1 MEIDDRA
8 LPLTRGQLDI
18 WLAQQTSHSGP
29 EWHLGQFVRIEG
41 PVDADLLE
49 RAIKQT
55 VQEAEPLRAV
65 FFEVDGQ
72 VFQRAL
78 DNPEIALDFYD
89 LTRADDP
96 VRAAREM
103 ANSIQCVPMPL
114 DGFLMK
120 FALFQTRHDEYYWF
134 ACTHHIILDGSGIAL
149 VGRRIAAIYSAM
161 VSGVP
166 SSPAFFGALR
176 DLIGIELEYEA
187 SNEYP
192 EDRAY
197 WAVNLP
203 SGTGPDNLL
212 PQTGDERD
220 SYWPSEPAEFDP
232 AAVDRIKELAKRV
245 GVRRPSIIA
254 AVCALLVRGYC
265 EDGSDEIVLDFPVS
279 RRVRPESKILPGMFA
294 GVVPLVFKAAPT
306 SSVSEFCR
314 QVDIRMREAL
324 RHQRFPVRTLEGDNG
339 VRDPRRAANRV
350 VVNFIL
356 SRLTLDFGGS
366 QATATFTT
374 FGPVAHFGLFFL
386 GFGNQHLLSTV
397 GTGQPFASFDVAD
410 LAGRVERLLEAMAA
424 DPNRTLS
431 SMDVLVDPDRARL
444 DEIGNRAALTAPAD
458 APVSIPELFAVHVAS
473 NPEAEAVTCAGRAL
487 TYRQLDEAANR
498 LAQLLADHGAGPG
511 SSVALAFSRSVEA
524 ITAILAVL
532 KTGAAYLPIDPALPP
547 ARLQFMLEDAA
558 PVAAVTT
565 ADLADLFDG
574 LDLAII
580 DAGDPRIDAQP
591 ATPLPSPG
599 PDDVAYLIYTSG
611 TTGVP
616 KGVAV
621 SHRNVTRLL
630 GPLDAGL
637 PAAGVW
643 SQCHSYAFDVSVW
656 EIFGALLRGG
666 RLVVAPEAVS
676 GSPQDLHA
684 LLIHE
689 QVSVLTQTPSA
700 VAMLPSEGLD
710 SVALVMAGEACPP
723 EVVDRWAPGRVMV
736 NAYGP
741 TETTMCVSIS
751 APLTPGTGAPIGS
764 PVPGAAL
771 FALDGWLRPVPAGV
785 VGELYVAGDGV
796 AGGYVGRTPL
806 TASRFVACPFGKPGT
821 RMYRTGDLVV
831 WGPDGQLRSLGRAD
845 DQVKIRGYRIK
856 VGEVRAA
863 LAALDGVEQAV
874 VIARE
879 DRPGDKRL
887 VGYLTGTAD
896 PAEARAALADRLP
909 AYLVPAAVVVL
920 DALPLTS
927 NGKLDTRALPAPEY
941 NAGEYRAP
949 TSAVEEILAG
959 IYAEVLGLE
968 RVGVDESFF
977 ELGGDSILSMQVVA
991 RARAAGLVFR
1001 PRDVFVE
1008 QTVAGL
1014 ARVTTA
1020 AGGEA
1025 GPVDEGIGTVVATPI
1040 MRWLHSVDGP
1050 VDQFNQTVLVEAPA
1064 GAAEADVVVVL
1075 QAVLDRHAMLRL
1087 RVAEDGAGGWALTA
1101 PEPGSVDARECL
1113 RAADALSDRV
1123 LVEARS
1129 RLQPAAGKMLSA
1141 VWIESTGQLVL
1152 TVHHLAVDA
1161 VSWWVLLED
1170 LNTAWAQHCGGQ
1182 PVVLPATGTS
1192 FTRWAALLAE
1202 HARTAAVVEHAQA
1215 WQQVAATPAALPAV
1229 RPELD
1234 TYATADTL
1242 SVSLDADITALL
1254 LGEVPAAFRAGV
1266 HEILLIAFGL
1276 ACAEFLNRR
1285 DTPIGIDVEGHGRHE
1300 EYFGDVDLSRTV
1312 GWFTAKHPV
1321 SLALGGLS
1329 WSQVVAGEGALG
1341 ALIKDAKEQLR
1352 ALPDPLSYGL
1362 LRYLNDD
1369 VDLDGAD
1376 PAIGFNYL
1384 GRLGAAVHA
1393 SGDMWWIGLEGMS
1406 MTDAA
1411 AAVPMPLAHTLEV
1424 NAVTVDAN
1432 TGPELH
1438 ANWTWAP
1445 SALDHAA
1452 VNRLSQLWFDVL
1464 TGICAHVR
1472 RGGGGLTPSDIAP
1485 ARLTQRQIEDL
1496 QRRYRI
1502 ADVLP
1507 LTPLQQGLLFH
1518 SRAARGDDDMYAV
1531 QLDFT
1536 VTGPLDPRRLRDAV
1550 QAVIARHPHL
1560 VARFCNDYDEPVQII
1575 PADPAAE
1582 WRYVELDTDDADSDE
1597 KIQGLCAAERAAVCD
1612 FADQPA
1618 FRALLIRTAAG
1629 RPRCP
1634 VPNRLWA

>member
-1 MEIDDRA
+1 M
-8 LPLTRGQLDI
+8 
-18 WLAQQTSHSGP
+18 
-29 EWHLGQFVRIEG
+29 
-41 PVDADLLE
+41 
-49 RAIKQT
+49 
-55 VQEAEPLRAV
+55 
-65 FFEVDGQ
+65 
-72 VFQRAL
+72 
-78 DNPEIALDFYD
+78 
-89 LTRADDP
+89 
-96 VRAAREM
+96 
-103 ANSIQCVPMPL
+103 
-114 DGFLMK
+114 
-120 FALFQTRHDEYYWF
+120 
-134 ACTHHIILDGSGIAL
+134 
-149 VGRRIAAIYSAM
+149 
-161 VSGVP
+161 
-166 SSPAFFGALR
+166 
-176 DLIGIELEYEA
+176 
-187 SNEYP
+187 
-192 EDRAY
+192 
-197 WAVNLP
+197 
-203 SGTGPDNLL
+203 
-212 PQTGDERD
+212 
-220 SYWPSEPAEFDP
+220 
-232 AAVDRIKELAKRV
+232 
-245 GVRRPSIIA
+245 
-254 AVCALLVRGYC
+254 RGYC

-1014 ARVTTA
+1014 ARVTTE

-1050 VDQFNQTVLVEAPA
+1050 VDDE
-1064 GAAEADVVVVL
+1064 
-1075 QAVLDRHAMLRL
+1075 
-1087 RVAEDGAGGWALTA
+1087 
-1101 PEPGSVDARECL
+1101 
-1113 RAADALSDRV
+1113 
-1123 LVEARS
+1123 
-1129 RLQPAAGKMLSA
+1129 
-1141 VWIESTGQLVL
+1141 
-1152 TVHHLAVDA
+1152 
-1161 VSWWVLLED
+1161 
-1170 LNTAWAQHCGGQ
+1170 
-1182 PVVLPATGTS
+1182 
-1192 FTRWAALLAE
+1192 
-1202 HARTAAVVEHAQA
+1202 
-1215 WQQVAATPAALPAV
+1215 
-1229 RPELD
+1229 
-1234 TYATADTL
+1234 
-1242 SVSLDADITALL
+1242 
-1254 LGEVPAAFRAGV
+1254 RAG
-1266 HEILLIAFGL
+1266 
-1276 ACAEFLNRR
+1276 
-1285 DTPIGIDVEGHGRHE
+1285 
-1300 EYFGDVDLSRTV
+1300 
-1312 GWFTAKHPV
+1312 
-1321 SLALGGLS
+1321 
-1329 WSQVVAGEGALG
+1329 
-1341 ALIKDAKEQLR
+1341 
-1352 ALPDPLSYGL
+1352 
-1362 LRYLNDD
+1362 
-1369 VDLDGAD
+1369 
-1376 PAIGFNYL
+1376 
-1384 GRLGAAVHA
+1384 
-1393 SGDMWWIGLEGMS
+1393 
-1406 MTDAA
+1406 
-1411 AAVPMPLAHTLEV
+1411 
-1424 NAVTVDAN
+1424 
-1432 TGPELH
+1432 
-1438 ANWTWAP
+1438 
-1445 SALDHAA
+1445 
-1452 VNRLSQLWFDVL
+1452 
-1464 TGICAHVR
+1464 
-1472 RGGGGLTPSDIAP
+1472 
-1485 ARLTQRQIEDL
+1485 
-1496 QRRYRI
+1496 
-1502 ADVLP
+1502 
-1507 LTPLQQGLLFH
+1507 
-1518 SRAARGDDDMYAV
+1518 
-1531 QLDFT
+1531 
-1536 VTGPLDPRRLRDAV
+1536 
-1550 QAVIARHPHL
+1550 
-1560 VARFCNDYDEPVQII
+1560 
-1575 PADPAAE
+1575 
-1582 WRYVELDTDDADSDE
+1582 
-1597 KIQGLCAAERAAVCD
+1597 
-1612 FADQPA
+1612 
-1618 FRALLIRTAAG
+1618 
-1629 RPRCP
+1629 
-1634 VPNRLWA
+1634 